1 MTGAVLSECG
11 QKLNRVA
18 KNWTVGV
25 RERGVPAAARTNGD
39 GGERHGRV
47 LAREMLTGETDD

>member
-18 KNWTVGV
+18 KNWTVWV
-25 RERGVPAAARTNGD
+25 RERGGTAAARTNGD
-39 GGERHGRV
+39 GGGGRYEEELAWKV
-47 LAREMLTGETDD
+47 L